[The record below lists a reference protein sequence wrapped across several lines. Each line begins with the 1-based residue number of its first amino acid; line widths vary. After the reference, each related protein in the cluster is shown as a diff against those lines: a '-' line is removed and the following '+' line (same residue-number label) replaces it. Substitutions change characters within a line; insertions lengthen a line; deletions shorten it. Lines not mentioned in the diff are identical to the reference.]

1 MDIIYDFET
10 VAIGENAAVPS
21 LAILAFDPSELLTF
35 DELINNSLRL
45 KFNLKQQFTDY
56 DRKYDASTIAW
67 WKDSQRAEAYKQV
80 IMPSS
85 EDISLSEAPLRINQ
99 YLASMGYQPNSGE
112 KVWTRGNDFDVPL
125 MKNIYEMFG
134 KEVPYPFWCVRD
146 IRTEIDAIT
155 PYWDDSHEGKGYTKN
170 FPYPEGFIAHVETH
184 DIARDVLMM
193 QYSHIKLIEKMS

>member
-10 VAIGENAAVPS
+10 VAIGEGAAVPS

-35 DELINNSLRL
+35 DELVSKSLRL
-45 KFNLKQQFTDY
+45 KFNLKQQFVEY
-56 DRKYDASTIAW
+56 GRKYDTDTINW
-67 WKDSQRAEAYKQV
+67 WKDADRAEAYKQV
-80 IMPSS
+80 IAPSA

-125 MKNIYEMFG
+125 MKNIYNQFG
-134 KEVPYPFWCVRD
+134 KEVPYPFWAVRD
-146 IRTEIDAIT
+146 IRTEIDCVT
-155 PYWDDSHEGKGYTKN
+155 PYWDENHEGKGYVKN

-193 QYSHIKLIEKMS
+193 QHTHLSLINSMT